1 MSEETT
7 ATSGTTTESQQT
19 QNAGTATAKTSQTTE
34 TESAKTFTQ
43 EEVNRM
49 IAKELKPFKEIK
61 TDYEK
66 IQQKIKEQED
76 AEKTELD
83 KLKEELDGYKPFK
96 EKAEKLEAFAM
107 EQLESI
113 LSELSDED
121 KEAIESLSNPV
132 TEKITLAKRLLA
144 KTQTNI
150 GGAARISSQ
159 NATQTNTVEA
169 KAREFLAAR
178 GVKEDNPLFAH
189 QLKLTMA
196 QLS

>member
-96 EKAEKLEAFAM
+96 EKAEKLEAFAT

-144 KTQTNI
+144 KTQTNS

-169 KAREFLAAR
+169 RAREFLAAR